1 MVSEHKSLGSKIQ
14 LLRQKAG
21 YTQDELSDRA
31 GLSYSTLAKIERG
44 AIKNPSVFTV
54 SSIATVLKTT
64 VEQLLIKQPTIITP
78 KSTKTKVKFVYVDMN
93 GVMVRFFQ
101 RAFATLSEETDV
113 MVDKI
118 ESAFWHYNDAANRG
132 DLSINDFNEAMAQHL
147 HINKFN
153 WTEYYLDAVEP
164 IKETEKLLRSLSGKI
179 KLGMLT
185 NTMPGFIN
193 ELKKKKYIPDIK
205 YDAVV
210 DSSEVK
216 AIKPEAKIYEIAEQ
230 MSGCKGSEI
239 FFVDDSRTNLMAAE
253 RFGWRVLWFDD
264 FRPKDSVDR
273 ILKSL
278 DL

>member
-1 MVSEHKSLGSKIQ
+1 MASNYLSLGKQIQKI
-14 LLRQKAG
+14 RQQAG
-21 YTQDELSDRA
+21 LTQDGLSDRA

-44 AIKNPSVFTV
+44 AIRNPSVFTIAN
-54 SSIATVLKTT
+54 IATVLNTN
-64 VEQLLIKQPTIITP
+64 VEELLKIPKRVAKLSPTQ
-78 KSTKTKVKFVYVDMN
+78 TKVKFVYVDMN

-101 RAFATLSEETDV
+101 RAFAKLSEETGV
-113 MVDKI
+113 SVDKI

-132 DLSINDFNEAMAQHL
+132 DMTVEEFNEAMAQHL
-147 HINKFN
+147 RIKKFD
-153 WTEYYLDAVEP
+153 WTKYYLEAVEP
-164 IKETEKLLRSLSGKI
+164 INETRKMLEGLAGKI

-185 NTMPGFIN
+185 NTMPGFIEALRKRN
-193 ELKKKKYIPDIK
+193 YIPNIK

-216 AIKPEAKIYEIAEQ
+216 AIKPEPQIYELAEK

-239 FFVDDSRTNLMAAE
+239 FFIDDSRTNLMAAE

-273 ILKSL
+273 ILNSLKS
-278 DL
+278 